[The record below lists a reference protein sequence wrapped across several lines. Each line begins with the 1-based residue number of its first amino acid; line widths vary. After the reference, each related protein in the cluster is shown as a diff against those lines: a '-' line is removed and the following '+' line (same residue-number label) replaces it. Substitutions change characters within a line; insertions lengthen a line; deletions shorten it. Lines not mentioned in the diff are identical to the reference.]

1 MESINI
7 FTQDSYFAITLFT
20 LGLLLFSTIFS
31 SRADKIAAPL
41 WLLFIGLA
49 VEFVAGGVSA
59 EVTNVYNEGGSIT
72 AYVFVELL
80 LLLIAMIFMAMA
92 ASQLLIRSL
101 PSSPVIVMVTVL
113 GVVAIAFFLFIS
125 PDGEMVNSMRQ
136 IFPLAAFAYI
146 ALSFWAQTFQR
157 FNGGNLISALATTIV
172 TVFLSMRLSGIQAV
186 VAADMWFIP
195 ALTYTLLSLAF
206 IMLYSDSMQTKLQ
219 KTELE
224 VEKYNNRIEE
234 IIRSSPFPII
244 IPV

>member
-1 MESINI
+1 M
-7 FTQDSYFAITLFT
+7 
-20 LGLLLFSTIFS
+20 
-31 SRADKIAAPL
+31 

-219 KTELE
+219 KPSW
-224 VEKYNNRIEE
+224 KWKIQ
-234 IIRSSPFPII
+234 
-244 IPV
+244 